1 MKQLIIGRFPAVDY
15 ACSEALNTLCTNLS
29 YCGREVRSI
38 LFTSRYEQEGKSGI
52 AMNVMR
58 TLAGYGKRV
67 LLVDADLRCST
78 LARRYRFTYAQREN
92 AGLAQHLAGMCE
104 LQDVVYRTNL
114 PGAFI
119 LPAGH
124 EVLNSM
130 QLLASYRYGEMMDA
144 LRDEFDIV
152 LVDSPPA
159 GLIVDAIEIARYCD
173 GAVIVVEYNRG
184 RVQDVADVAA
194 NLAKTGCKVLGAVM
208 NGVNLK
214 SFRNRKYYYRSERYS
229 AYYHHYGGSDAHA
242 EPEAKDK

>member
-1 MKQLIIGRFPAVDY
+1 MKQLKIGRFPALDY

-194 NLAKTGCKVLGAVM
+194 NLAKTGCKVMGAVM

>member
-1 MKQLIIGRFPAVDY
+1 MKQLKIGRFPTLDY

-229 AYYHHYGGSDAHA
+229 AYYHHYGGTDAHA

>member
-1 MKQLIIGRFPAVDY
+1 MRQLKIGRFPALDY

-29 YCGREVRSI
+29 YCGREVRTI

>member
-1 MKQLIIGRFPAVDY
+1 MRQLKIGRFPALDY

-229 AYYHHYGGSDAHA
+229 AYYHHYGGTDADA
-242 EPEAKDK
+242 EPEAEDK

>member
-1 MKQLIIGRFPAVDY
+1 MKQLKIGRFPALDY

-92 AGLAQHLAGMCE
+92 AGLAQHLAGMCD

-229 AYYHHYGGSDAHA
+229 AYYHHYGGTDAHA

>member
-1 MKQLIIGRFPAVDY
+1 MKQLKIGRFPALDY

-159 GLIVDAIEIARYCD
+159 GLIGDAIEIARYCD
-173 GAVIVVEYNRG
+173 GVVIVVEYNRG

-229 AYYHHYGGSDAHA
+229 AYYHHYGGTDAHA

>member
-1 MKQLIIGRFPAVDY
+1 MKQLKIGRFPALDY

-52 AMNVMR
+52 AMNVLR

-78 LARRYRFTYAQREN
+78 LARRYRFTYAQQEN
-92 AGLAQHLAGMCE
+92 AGLAQYLAGMCE

-130 QLLASYRYGEMMDA
+130 QLLASYRYGEMMEA
-144 LRDEFDIV
+144 LRDEFDVI

-184 RVQDVADVAA
+184 RVQDVADVAE

-229 AYYHHYGGSDAHA
+229 AYYHRYGGTDAHA
-242 EPEAKDK
+242 EAETKDK

>member
-1 MKQLIIGRFPAVDY
+1 MRQLKIGRFPALDY

-52 AMNVMR
+52 AINVMR

-229 AYYHHYGGSDAHA
+229 AYYHHYGGTDAHA

>member
-1 MKQLIIGRFPAVDY
+1 MKQLKIGRFPALDY

-130 QLLASYRYGEMMDA
+130 QLLASYRYGEMMEA

-229 AYYHHYGGSDAHA
+229 AYYHHYGGTDAHA

>member
-1 MKQLIIGRFPAVDY
+1 MKQLKIGRFPALDY

-173 GAVIVVEYNRG
+173 GVVIVVEYNRG

-229 AYYHHYGGSDAHA
+229 AYYHHYGGTDAHA

>member
-1 MKQLIIGRFPAVDY
+1 MRQLKIGRFPALDY

-229 AYYHHYGGSDAHA
+229 AYYHHYGGTDAHA

>member
-1 MKQLIIGRFPAVDY
+1 MKQLKIGRFPALDY

-52 AMNVMR
+52 SMNVMR

-229 AYYHHYGGSDAHA
+229 AYYHHYGGTDAHA

>member
-1 MKQLIIGRFPAVDY
+1 MKQLKIGRFPALDY

-194 NLAKTGCKVLGAVM
+194 NLAKTGCKVLGVVM

-229 AYYHHYGGSDAHA
+229 AYYHHYGGTDAHA
-242 EPEAKDK
+242 EPEAEDK

>member
-1 MKQLIIGRFPAVDY
+1 MKQLKIGRFPALDY

-29 YCGREVRSI
+29 YCGREVRSS

-229 AYYHHYGGSDAHA
+229 AYYHHYGGTDAHA

>member
-1 MKQLIIGRFPAVDY
+1 MKQLKIGRFPALDY

-194 NLAKTGCKVLGAVM
+194 NLAMTGCKVLGAVM

-229 AYYHHYGGSDAHA
+229 AYYHHYGGTDAHA

>member
-1 MKQLIIGRFPAVDY
+1 MKQLKIGRFPALDY

-184 RVQDVADVAA
+184 RVQDVADVAT

>member
-1 MKQLIIGRFPAVDY
+1 MKQLKIGRFPALDY

-52 AMNVMR
+52 AINVMR

-173 GAVIVVEYNRG
+173 GVVIVVEYNRG

>member
-1 MKQLIIGRFPAVDY
+1 MRQLKIGRLPALDY

-52 AMNVMR
+52 SMNVMR

-229 AYYHHYGGSDAHA
+229 AYYHHYGGTDAHA

>member
-1 MKQLIIGRFPAVDY
+1 MKQLKIGRFPALDY

-229 AYYHHYGGSDAHA
+229 AYYHHYGGTDAHA
-242 EPEAKDK
+242 EPEAEDK

>member
-1 MKQLIIGRFPAVDY
+1 MKQLKIGRFPALDY

-144 LRDEFDIV
+144 LRDEFDMV

-229 AYYHHYGGSDAHA
+229 AYYHHYGGTDAHA

>member
-1 MKQLIIGRFPAVDY
+1 MKQLKIGRFPALDY

-52 AMNVMR
+52 AINVMR

-229 AYYHHYGGSDAHA
+229 AYYHHYGGTDAHA

>member
-1 MKQLIIGRFPAVDY
+1 MKQLKIGRFPALDY

-229 AYYHHYGGSDAHA
+229 AYYHHYGGTDAHA

>member
-1 MKQLIIGRFPAVDY
+1 MKQLKIGRFPALDY

-229 AYYHHYGGSDAHA
+229 AYYHHYGGTDAQA

>member
-1 MKQLIIGRFPAVDY
+1 MKQLKIGRFPALDY

-130 QLLASYRYGEMMDA
+130 QLLASYRDGEMMDA

-229 AYYHHYGGSDAHA
+229 AYYHHYGGTDAHA

>member
-1 MKQLIIGRFPAVDY
+1 MKQLKIGRFPALDY

-38 LFTSRYEQEGKSGI
+38 LFPSRYEQEGKSGI

-229 AYYHHYGGSDAHA
+229 AYYHHYGGTDAHA
-242 EPEAKDK
+242 EPEAEDK

>member
-1 MKQLIIGRFPAVDY
+1 MKQLKIGRLPTLDY
-15 ACSEALNTLCTNLS
+15 ACTEALNTLCTNLS
-29 YCGREVRSI
+29 YCGSEIQSI
-38 LFTSRYEQEGKSGI
+38 LITSRYEQEGKSGI

-58 TLAGYGKRV
+58 TLAGFGKRV

-78 LARRYRFTYAQREN
+78 LARRYRFTFGQREN
-92 AGLAQHLAGMCE
+92 VGLAQYLAGMCE

-130 QLLASYRYGEMMDA
+130 QLLASERYGEMMDA
-144 LRDEFDIV
+144 LRGEFDVI

-159 GLIVDAIEIARYCD
+159 GVIVDAIEIARYCD
-173 GAVIVVEYNRG
+173 GAVIVVAYNRG
-184 RVQDVADVAA
+184 RVQDVTDVVA
-194 NLAKTGCKVLGAVM
+194 NLTKTGCKVLGAVM

-214 SFRNRKYYYRSERYS
+214 SFRNRRYYYRSERYS
-229 AYYHHYGGSDAHA
+229 AYYHRYGGTDSRS
-242 EPEAKDK
+242 EPETKGK

>member
-1 MKQLIIGRFPAVDY
+1 MRQLKIGRFPALDY

-52 AMNVMR
+52 AINVMR